1 MYSLL
6 LAVFLGFLKHYKQIN
21 MSLCHPSLTASLLLV
36 NGNVEFIPTH
46 FLFIIDISLF
56 QVVTKFITTTK
67 CFNLTPVAALPHHH
81 TCRLLYTIMSAST
94 IYPMSVRAWKKS
106 FTYFS
111 QPLSNFSFF
120 LSILIFLCLHF
131 NF

>member
-21 MSLCHPSLTASLLLV
+21 MRCYFIMFGMLSLCHPSLTASLLLV

-106 FTYFS
+106 FTYS
-111 QPLSNFSFF
+111 SHT
-120 LSILIFLCLHF
+120 SI
-131 NF
+131 